1 MWFLGAVKQRAQLE
15 GEDTVIAFRRD
26 WGMYLVIYCALLIY
40 IYLLLSRIFSTY
52 KKFYNNTVLENVMSK
67 TISIPTSVSV
77 TSTSRSRYGDFRL
90 LDEND
95 VEKAARTFLD
105 AFSHDELS
113 AYLTAHILSPAL
125 VEKCH
130 LALYEAYLRQH
141 MSHGIV
147 IGTNEDDMS
156 FETVAVWAT
165 PESEEDGLE
174 DFATMCEAGYNKVWD
189 LYGPGGRDKIFRG
202 LLPLLHGAAHRI
214 LGSDS
219 RISDKD
225 VYTLVYVGST
235 AKAQGKG
242 NLRKMFNYMF
252 DKYIDVSDNTISYL
266 ESSAASNIPIYNR
279 FGFGEVESI
288 TLGEKT
294 KDAQVGIHYA
304 VLTIMIRGN
313 RGIDWTTQP
322 CDTRVKL

>member
-1 MWFLGAVKQRAQLE
+1 
-15 GEDTVIAFRRD
+15 
-26 WGMYLVIYCALLIY
+26 
-40 IYLLLSRIFSTY
+40 
-52 KKFYNNTVLENVMSK
+52 MSK

-77 TSTSRSRYGDFRL
+77 LSTSKSRYGDFRVL
-90 LDEND
+90 GESD
-95 VEKAARTFLD
+95 VVKAARTFLD

-130 LALYEAYLRQH
+130 VALYEAYLRQH
-141 MSHGIV
+141 ISHGIV
-147 IGTNEDDMS
+147 IGTNEDEKS

-165 PESEEDGLE
+165 PESEDGGLD

-189 LYGPGGRDKIFRG
+189 LYGPGGRDKIFKG

-214 LGSDS
+214 LDSDP
-219 RISDKD
+219 RFSDKD

-252 DKYIDVSDNTISYL
+252 DKYIDVSDHTISYL

-279 FGFGEVESI
+279 FGFVEVENI
-288 TLGEKT
+288 ALGMKNS
-294 KDAQVGIHYA
+294 DAQAGVDYA

-313 RGIDWTTQP
+313 RGIDWTTQA
-322 CDTRVKL
+322 CDTRIKL

>member
-1 MWFLGAVKQRAQLE
+1 
-15 GEDTVIAFRRD
+15 
-26 WGMYLVIYCALLIY
+26 
-40 IYLLLSRIFSTY
+40 
-52 KKFYNNTVLENVMSK
+52 MSK

-77 TSTSRSRYGDFRL
+77 LSTSKSRYGDFRL
-90 LDEND
+90 LGEKD

-105 AFSHDELS
+105 AFSKDELS
-113 AYLTAHILSPAL
+113 AYLTAHISSPLL

-141 MSHGIV
+141 ISHGIV
-147 IGTNEDDMS
+147 IGTNEDEFS
-156 FETVAVWAT
+156 FETVAVWST
-165 PESEEDGLE
+165 PESEEEGLE
-174 DFATMCEAGYNKVWD
+174 DFATMSEAGYNKVWD

-202 LLPLLHGAAHRI
+202 LLPLLHNAAHRI

-219 RISDKD
+219 RFSDKD

-252 DKYIDVSDNTISYL
+252 DKYIDASDNTICYL

-279 FGFGEVESI
+279 FGFIEVEDI
-288 TLGEKT
+288 TLGEKS
-294 KDAQVGIHYA
+294 KNAQAGVDSA

-313 RGIDWTTQP
+313 RGVDWTTQP
-322 CDTRVKL
+322 YDTRVKL